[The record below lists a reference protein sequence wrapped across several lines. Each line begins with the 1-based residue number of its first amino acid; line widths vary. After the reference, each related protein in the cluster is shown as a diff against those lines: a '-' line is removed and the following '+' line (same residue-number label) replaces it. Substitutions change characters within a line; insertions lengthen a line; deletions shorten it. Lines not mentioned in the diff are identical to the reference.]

1 MAENW
6 QERLRLQDAVDRRA
20 LRRRDA
26 HDHRVVARTDR
37 EGCHV
42 RESFSRSARPTSSL
56 NAFHAHFMLISCRRP
71 GRFRRKLKRL
81 NRKETERMKAA
92 GERGRGG
99 RLLRLLLASL
109 PSCQSV
115 EGAGAALTLIAL
127 WRLGESYQIVHD
139 DGSVSIVVGTAPNH
153 SPLRQLRAEDVPA
166 DDRDSPSLYGVPE

>member
-1 MAENW
+1 
-6 QERLRLQDAVDRRA
+6 
-20 LRRRDA
+20 
-26 HDHRVVARTDR
+26 
-37 EGCHV
+37 
-42 RESFSRSARPTSSL
+42 
-56 NAFHAHFMLISCRRP
+56 
-71 GRFRRKLKRL
+71 
-81 NRKETERMKAA
+81 MKAA